1 MTEGTAPLP
10 FFASDNP
17 PDVTASLFNF
27 TIVAYVQTPALIER
41 ENESQAAIE
50 NRKVDDDSYRRS
62 VSPTSWHRFTTL
74 GFQATNGKDFDM
86 IWRDR
91 NSNPLCFHR
100 LVWYNYKSYVDREC
114 NVNPKLH
121 AWATNVSHPF
131 LLEHSPESLEMD
143 TERFSWSR
151 ILAHFAKHLDKGL
164 WKAVRGMNK
173 RNEKTSTAQSPT
185 KHSDNDELDNQG
197 KSARFNIPVPVVT
210 DDGNSDPLNSGIE
223 ELPTLMTTMANQ
235 EVEVDT
241 SSESDAKQSA
251 FTLSNEVR
259 TNDGSHRISF
269 KWKLA
274 QKEFTELVDNKTRL
288 HSEIFSILGVVFQ
301 ETDGYFYLW
310 DSDELIYPKR
320 VHELTVSD
328 LKDYLEP
335 QITTAQSLY
344 LVAFAV
350 RFAFTENP
358 ISWRNSTHV
367 QSAMKL
373 NNLQIHESN
382 VNTTAGIP
390 VVAGYIL
397 LKHPTMTLRHK
408 YTQFLRSRLVETL
421 PYFDIRLHRKTP
433 TDKSIAHLVVYCGE
447 NQVTDLCQELSTIL
461 NGQNTAVF
469 LPRYTFANMTK
480 DQIDNHF
487 HMHETYIRALQ
498 PISLAPLVTTLDL
511 KRVEYFSDGTTIE
524 RSTREWVLSLRRE
537 DGDTL
542 AQCDAVN
549 GVKNVRT
556 AYVMAPAAYASEI
569 REMVAKYKE
578 RLRPIA
584 RREAK
589 YREGIPDLPDV
600 IHITST
606 VQTNLDFMAKMSS
619 SDIWSKAPPSVK
631 SPPSAV
637 ALLIL
642 QATGTVSFRM
652 L

>member
-17 PDVTASLFNF
+17 PDVTASVFNF

-41 ENESQAAIE
+41 ENDSKAAIE

-74 GFQATNGKDFDM
+74 GFQATHGKDFDM
-86 IWRDR
+86 IWRDLETR
-91 NSNPLCFHR
+91 NR
-100 LVWYNYKSYVDREC
+100 GGRYVD
-114 NVNPKLH
+114 
-121 AWATNVSHPF
+121 
-131 LLEHSPESLEMD
+131 D
-143 TERFSWSR
+143 
-151 ILAHFAKHLDKGL
+151 KHDKPGCQ
-164 WKAVRGMNK
+164 VD
-173 RNEKTSTAQSPT
+173 
-185 KHSDNDELDNQG
+185 SD
-197 KSARFNIPVPVVT
+197 
-210 DDGNSDPLNSGIE
+210 
-223 ELPTLMTTMANQ
+223 
-235 EVEVDT
+235 
-241 SSESDAKQSA
+241 SESDAKQSA

-259 TNDGSHRISF
+259 TNDGTHRISI
-269 KWKLA
+269 KWKLSP
-274 QKEFTELVDNKTRL
+274 KEFTELVDNKTRL
-288 HSEIFSILGVVFQ
+288 HSEIFSVLGVVFQ
-301 ETDGYFYLW
+301 ETDGYFYQW

-320 VHELTVSD
+320 AHELTVSD

-335 QITTAQSLY
+335 QITTAQSLH
-344 LVAFAV
+344 LVVFAV
-350 RFAFTENP
+350 RFAFAENP

-408 YTQFLRSRLVETL
+408 YTQFLRSRIVDTL

-447 NQVTDLCQELSTIL
+447 KQVTDLCQELSTIL

-469 LPRYTFANMTK
+469 LPRYTFANMTN

-487 HMHETYIRALQ
+487 KMHETYIRALQ

-511 KRVEYFSDGTTIE
+511 KRVEYFPDGTTIE
-524 RSTREWVLSLRRE
+524 RSTRDWVLSLRRE
-537 DGDTL
+537 DGDTH
-542 AQCDAVN
+542 AQCDVVN

-556 AYVMAPAAYASEI
+556 AYVMAPAAYVSEI
-569 REMVAKYKE
+569 RAMVAKYKE

-589 YREGIPDLPDV
+589 YREGF
-600 IHITST
+600 
-606 VQTNLDFMAKMSS
+606 QTYQMSFTLH
-619 SDIWSKAPPSVK
+619 
-631 SPPSAV
+631 
-637 ALLIL
+637 LLFKL
-642 QATGTVSFRM
+642 T
-652 L
+652 